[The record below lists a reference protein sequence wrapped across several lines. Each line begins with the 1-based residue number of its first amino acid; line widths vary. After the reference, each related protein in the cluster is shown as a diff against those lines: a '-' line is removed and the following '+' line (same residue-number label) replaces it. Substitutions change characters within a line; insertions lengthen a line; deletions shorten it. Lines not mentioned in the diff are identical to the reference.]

1 MIEDREVITTFVTVA
16 WQEAR
21 TRHFVCWSLQAFVNY
36 LKGTVTVNT
45 RATGTRRN
53 VGRQRAI
60 VYVGNYAKSRI
71 KCNVREQH
79 AQRRRA
85 ATRADEQRTV
95 CNCQRRKHPRCWP
108 TCTQPHL
115 ATGTGVFVFGSSTM
129 WGGVGAV
136 GVTARTHVFPG
147 FVNMLIL
154 Q

>member
-36 LKGTVTVNT
+36 LKGTVAVNT
-45 RATGTRRN
+45 RTTGTRRN

-79 AQRRRA
+79 AQRRQA
-85 ATRADEQRTV
+85 ATLADAP
-95 CNCQRRKHPRCWP
+95 PRDE
-108 TCTQPHL
+108 
-115 ATGTGVFVFGSSTM
+115 
-129 WGGVGAV
+129 VGR
-136 GVTARTHVFPG
+136 VTIRS
-147 FVNMLIL
+147 
-154 Q
+154 